1 MSKFDYRCKCCVV
14 EKALKVKQIKVLT
27 KFYFLIIC
35 SSTKILK
42 GIIET
47 AKELKNYLRSDAQK
61 SNVTDNILDL
71 AHNHTS
77 ITLNEN
83 ILDQTL
89 IPDNEV
95 EEDMIIDSDDY
106 IIQERNSE
114 NKGST
119 VLDLLQLFQDVWYI
133 IYKYTCRYAI
143 SMDIPLG
150 NLPQPVDSELSPVLV
165 PSNNTKHLNQ
175 LVNGVIQLTKSL
187 NE

>member
-1 MSKFDYRCKCCVV
+1 M
-14 EKALKVKQIKVLT
+14 
-27 KFYFLIIC
+27 IIC

-47 AKELKNYLRSDAQK
+47 AKELKNCLRPDAQK
-61 SNVTDNILDL
+61 SNIPDNILDS
-71 AHNHTS
+71 AHNHIS
-77 ITLNEN
+77 ISLNEN

-95 EEDMIIDSDDY
+95 EEDMIIDSDDF
-106 IIQERNSE
+106 IIQGRNPES
-114 NKGST
+114 KGST

-150 NLPQPVDSELSPVLV
+150 NLPQPVDSELPPILV
-165 PSNNTKHLNQ
+165 PRNNTKHLNQ
-175 LVNGVIQLTKSL
+175 LVNGVMQLTKSL

>member
-1 MSKFDYRCKCCVV
+1 MSKFDYRYMCYIHD
-14 EKALKVKQIKVLT
+14 KALKVKQINALT
-27 KFYFLIIC
+27 KFFFLIIC
-35 SSTKILK
+35 SSTKIFK

-47 AKELKNYLRSDAQK
+47 SKELKNYPRSDAQK

-77 ITLNEN
+77 ISLNEN

-95 EEDMIIDSDDY
+95 EEDMIIDSDDH

-114 NKGST
+114 SKVST

-150 NLPQPVDSELSPVLV
+150 NLPQPVESELPPILV
-165 PSNNTKHLNQ
+165 PRNSTKHLNQ
-175 LVNGVIQLTKSL
+175 LVNGVMQLTKSL